1 MVNNEALERSGDDI
15 NRKLTGFNT
24 LATKDDMKQF
34 LVELNATIPRF
45 KDQVRL
51 TGSKPE
57 LKSRYREYLERSA
70 ELPVTNTPTTPSA
83 GRPAAAPPSAAPKR
97 VKRAKQAGEGR
108 EIGDK
113 TSDDTEAAQRTAT
126 KRVRRATRT
135 EESEEVGDK
144 TIDDTQDTM
153 PSMLSRLFV
162 ADGAQLSTPTL
173 TCLDALGSPLSAV
186 AAQKPENEDLSS
198 RLWPL
203 VDPISTLI
211 SARDS
216 IIPMHSYL
224 DNFGRLAAAIRKLPV
239 TAPACF
245 SSFLT
250 SIHFTVV
257 VDRGDAGDT
266 LAVSEKEPED
276 TSLEEA
282 AVMAEVGILS
292 NEVNRALSRWSSSF
306 PSPPSDSMI
315 YPVDFNQTER
325 TELRAFARQY
335 ITRNSHLS
343 KLGVVREVLLATS
356 KDFRATWPIGRG
368 GTLTTAINLLV
379 EARKNVNFVK
389 GKSPSAK
396 SPNREVGEKEE

>member
-1 MVNNEALERSGDDI
+1 
-15 NRKLTGFNT
+15 
-24 LATKDDMKQF
+24 
-34 LVELNATIPRF
+34 
-45 KDQVRL
+45 
-51 TGSKPE
+51 
-57 LKSRYREYLERSA
+57 
-70 ELPVTNTPTTPSA
+70 
-83 GRPAAAPPSAAPKR
+83 
-97 VKRAKQAGEGR
+97 VKRTKQAGEGGH
-108 EIGDK
+108 IGDK
-113 TSDDTEAAQRTAT
+113 TSDDTEAPQPTAT
-126 KRVRRATRT
+126 KRVKRAART

-216 IIPMHSYL
+216 IIPTHSYL
-224 DNFGRLAAAIRKLPV
+224 DNFGRLAAAIRKRPV

-292 NEVNRALSRWSSSF
+292 NEVNRALDAWSSNF
-306 PSPPSDSMI
+306 HPPPSDSLL
-315 YPVDFNQTER
+315 YPVDFDKDER
-325 TELRAFARQY
+325 ITLRAFGREY
-335 ITRNSHLS
+335 ITKNPE
-343 KLGVVREVLLATS
+343 LGKKGAARGVLLA
-356 KDFRATWPIGRG
+356 A
-368 GTLTTAINLLV
+368 
-379 EARKNVNFVK
+379 
-389 GKSPSAK
+389 
-396 SPNREVGEKEE
+396 

>member
-1 MVNNEALERSGDDI
+1 MVNNEALERSGDGI
-15 NRKLTGFNT
+15 KKKLTGFNA
-24 LATKDDMKQF
+24 LAIKDNMKQF
-34 LVELNATIPRF
+34 L
-45 KDQVRL
+45 
-51 TGSKPE
+51 
-57 LKSRYREYLERSA
+57 SA

-83 GRPAAAPPSAAPKR
+83 KRPAAAPQSAAPKR
-97 VKRAKQAGEGR
+97 VKRAKQAGRGE

-113 TSDDTEAAQRTAT
+113 TSDDTEAPQRTAT
-126 KRVRRATRT
+126 KRVKRATRT

-153 PSMLSRLFV
+153 QSMLPRLFV

-203 VDPISTLI
+203 VAPISTLI

-216 IIPMHSYL
+216 VIPMHNYL

-306 PSPPSDSMI
+306 PSPPSDSMM

-356 KDFRATWPIGRG
+356 KDFRAIWPIGRG

-389 GKSPSAK
+389 GKSPSTK
-396 SPNREVGEKEE
+396 RVGDKEE